1 MSLRTMSWA
10 EAVTESARKGVRPR
24 PSSASYVPPHLR
36 GGGYNAYGRGFSEP
50 AQYGSHPSYG
60 GYRGGGRSGPGRGG
74 RGGFGFGGR
83 SRGRAQPPRP
93 VDDVCERLEEVK
105 VSGGDDVSNAGINFD
120 AYEDIPVEATGED
133 VPAAAGSFGEIDLG
147 ECLNNNIRR
156 CRYVKPTPVQRHAIP
171 IAMAGRD
178 LMACAQTGSGKT
190 AAFCFPIIS
199 GVLTEKSMAGS
210 ESCGDGWTVF
220 PLALILSPTREL
232 ASQIYEEAEKF
243 AYQSGAKVAVVYGGA
258 PMGQQLRDLERGVDI
273 LVATPGRLVDMIERS
288 RVSLK
293 MIKYLALD
301 EADRML
307 DMGFEPQIRKIVQ
320 RMDMPP
326 PGARQTLLFSAT
338 FPAEIQRL
346 AADFLENYIFLAVGR
361 VGSSTDLIAQKVE
374 FVNDMDKTKHL
385 CGLLKNQRD
394 NGSNGKLALTLVFV
408 ETKKGANQLENWLSR
423 KGFPA
428 IAIHG
433 DKVQME
439 RERALRLFKCGTTP
453 ILVAT
458 DVASRGLDI
467 PHVAHVVNFDFP
479 KSIDDYVHRIGRTG
493 RAGKT
498 GLATAFFSEKNQPHA
513 KALVDLLKESKQE
526 VPDWLKNYAEQSSPY
541 GGDQG
546 QKYGGSNFGGY
557 DFRRSENHYGSGSY
571 GYGDSSV
578 GAGAPAF
585 RDDSGSYVAR
595 SFGYGAN
602 YGNSYV
608 DEPAASKNVA
618 SYNVGE
624 TDAGS
629 FGHGGTYGNSYV
641 DEPATS
647 NTDASYNGGNTDAAG
662 TTGPSSFGN
671 YDDIVA
677 GGWE

>member
-1 MSLRTMSWA
+1 MSLRTMAWA
-10 EAVTESARKGVRPR
+10 EAVTESTRKQTRPLPPPR
-24 PSSASYVPPHLR
+24 LNTTYVPPHLR
-36 GGGYNAYGRGFSEP
+36 YSGGDGGRGGYSSYGRGSSEST
-50 AQYGSHPSYG
+50 QYGFGGGGGG
-60 GYRGGGRSGPGRGG
+60 GYRGGGRSGPGRDGG
-74 RGGFGFGGR
+74 RGGRGGGGR
-83 SRGRAQPPRP
+83 SRGWVQTPRP
-93 VDDVCERLEEVK
+93 NREAFHD
-105 VSGGDDVSNAGINFD
+105 VSGKFEQLRVRDEDDASNVGINFD
-120 AYEDIPVEATGED
+120 AYEDIPVEASGED
-133 VPAAAGSFGEIDLG
+133 VPAPASTFGDIDLG
-147 ECLNNNIRR
+147 ECLNSNIKR

-199 GVLTEKSMAGS
+199 GVLTKCVERSQGN
-210 ESCGDGWTVF
+210 GDGWTVF
-220 PLALILSPTREL
+220 PRALILSPTREL
-232 ASQIYEEAEKF
+232 ACQIYEEAEKF

-258 PMGQQLRDLERGVDI
+258 PMGQQLRDMERGVAI

-338 FPAEIQRL
+338 FPHEIQRL
-346 AADFLENYIFLAVGR
+346 AADFLKNYIFLTVGR

-374 FVNDMDKTKHL
+374 FVRDMDKIQHL
-385 CGLLKNQRD
+385 CGLLKNRRD
-394 NGSNGKLALTLVFV
+394 NETHGKLALTLVFV
-408 ETKKGANQLENWLSR
+408 ETKKGANQLENWLSTN
-423 KGFPA
+423 GFPA

-467 PHVAHVVNFDFP
+467 PHVAHVINFDFP

-493 RAGKT
+493 RAGKS
-498 GLATAFFSEKNQPHA
+498 GLATAFFSEKNQPLA
-513 KALVDLLKESKQE
+513 KALVELMKESKQE
-526 VPDWLKNYAEQSSPY
+526 VPNWLNDYAEQSLSY
-541 GGDQG
+541 GGDQS
-546 QKYGGSNFGGY
+546 QRYGSSNFGGY
-557 DFRRSENHYGSGSY
+557 DVRRSENNYGSGSY

-578 GAGAPAF
+578 GAAAATF
-585 RDDSGSYVAR
+585 NDVSGSNAAG
-595 SFGYGAN
+595 SFGYGEN
-602 YGNSYV
+602 DGNSSV
-608 DEPAASKNVA
+608 DEPAAS
-618 SYNVGE
+618 
-624 TDAGS
+624 
-629 FGHGGTYGNSYV
+629 
-641 DEPATS
+641 
-647 NTDASYNGGNTDAAG
+647 YNGTSYYGRETDAAG
-662 TTGPSSFGN
+662 TAGSSSFGN
-671 YDDIVA
+671 YENIVA
-677 GGWE
+677 GGWD